1 MDAVQY
7 HSNQTIGPIQSSNA
21 RNDLIDTRAEHT
33 AMELIS
39 VVIPAYNTGHLVS
52 EAISSVLNQSH
63 RRVEVIVVDDGSTD
77 NTQRVVS
84 DLADKDPRVNY
95 IYQENKGL
103 GGARN
108 TGIYRARGEY
118 LAFLDADDLF
128 LPGKLQ
134 KQAEAL
140 DADPELGLVAGGHRV
155 VDIDSGQA
163 LGERQPWHERPSLAL
178 ETWLVACPIVP
189 GAVLMRSKWARRV
202 NGFQI
207 LNPPGAEDRDMWLRL
222 SHEGCRMAWTP
233 EIVCAYRMHA
243 GQMTRNG
250 KKQSDSTLLALDKF
264 FSQPNLRPEAQ
275 AARDRAYADAYV
287 SGAFRQYGSH
297 QFDDARGTL
306 KRALERLPHL
316 MQSADGEL
324 PPLAYTIV
332 AWAMD
337 PVNGDPATFTEQVL
351 DNLPNTASGLTRYR
365 EELIGTAVCWATLDA
380 LGVNNTALARRHLE
394 MAVERVPTLSM
405 YYEWLLNPM
414 VDYVQT
420 LPEAAQIRRA
430 LQFFDVLPLDV
441 PVLQT
446 DQNKAL
452 ARLYLAQAFKANAA
466 GARHEAFE
474 AVRNGVRLDRSWLR
488 NRGVISMLWKG
499 WRTSKKA

>member
-1 MDAVQY
+1 
-7 HSNQTIGPIQSSNA
+7 
-21 RNDLIDTRAEHT
+21 
-33 AMELIS
+33 MELIS
-39 VVIPAYNTGHLVS
+39 VVIPSYNTGHLVS
-52 EAISSVLNQSH
+52 DAITSVLRQSH
-63 RRVEVIVVDDGSTD
+63 RRVEVIVIDDGSTD
-77 NTQRVVS
+77 NTRQVVAA
-84 DLADKDPRVNY
+84 LADQDPRVNY
-95 IYQENKGL
+95 LYQENKGL

-134 KQAEAL
+134 KQAEVL

-155 VDIDSGQA
+155 VDIDTGLA
-163 LGERQPWHERPSLAL
+163 LGERQPWQERPNL
-178 ETWLVACPIVP
+178 ELDTWLVACPIVP

-222 SHEGCRMAWTP
+222 SYEGCRMAWTP
-233 EIVCAYRMHA
+233 EIVCAYRMHD

-250 KKQSDSTLLALDKF
+250 KQQSDSTLLALDTF

-275 AARDRAYADAYV
+275 AARDRSYADAYMA
-287 SGAFRQYGSH
+287 GAFRQYGSH
-297 QFDDARGTL
+297 QFNEARVTL

-316 MQSADGEL
+316 MESLDGEL

-337 PVNGDPATFTEQVL
+337 PVNGDPATFTEAVL

-365 EELIGTAVCWATLDA
+365 EELIGTAVAWAALDA
-380 LGVNNTALARRHLE
+380 LGVNNAALARRHLAT
-394 MAVERVPTLSM
+394 AVERVPTLSM
-405 YYEWLLNPM
+405 NYEALLNPM
-414 VDYVQT
+414 VDFVQA
-420 LPEAAQIRRA
+420 LPVSAQVRRA
-430 LQFFDVLPLDV
+430 QQFFEVLPLEV

-446 DQNKAL
+446 DQNKAV

-466 GARHEAFE
+466 GAHAEAY
-474 AVRNGVRLDRSWLR
+474 ATIKNGLKLDRSWLN
-488 NRGVISMLWKG
+488 NRGVLSILWKG
-499 WRTSKKA
+499 WRKS